1 MGAGWSQQLVG
12 GGGVCSG
19 GLTLGSGRDRLLAH
33 PVSPWAA
40 VSTIPVSGPV
50 AVKVGGGGTG
60 WRRQSDGLCQRLGSC
75 RLH

>member
-33 PVSPWAA
+33 AVSPWAA
-40 VSTIPVSGPV
+40 VSMVPVSGLV
-50 AVKVGGGGTG
+50 AVRVGGGGSE
-60 WRRQSDGLCQRLGSC
+60 WRKQSDGLCQRLGSYG
-75 RLH
+75 LN